1 MKLFIG
7 NMINPQS
14 LTLVKA
20 ELDRLGVGAT
30 EIVIGEA
37 SVHEELTP
45 AQLLQLRIAL
55 RQSGLELHLFQG
67 GTKSY

>member
-20 ELDRLGVGAT
+20 ELDKLGIGAA

-37 SVHEELTP
+37 NVHEELTP

-55 RQSGLELHLFQG
+55 RQSGLELSPFQG
-67 GTKSY
+67 GSKSY